1 MSGKTVLVTHVT
13 QYTGPGIIPTL
24 VKHGYQVLCHDTSFV
39 DTTARQDYANKHKV
53 VTLSAQTPE
62 EIYAEVKETERIE
75 RFVFNNIYP
84 NVPTP
89 IEDLP
94 IDTWQEA
101 FQALT
106 IFPIRL
112 TQLFLPRLKTQNSGT
127 FIFITS
133 ARQCQPEPGYAL
145 ATSLR
150 AGTSTFANTLAKEVA
165 PHNIQVNTIQP
176 NYLYSELYYPK
187 ATYIDNPEGR
197 ALIEKTV
204 PMGRLGTPE
213 EFGELVEFFVSGR
226 SPFTTGQTINF
237 AGGWP
242 G

>member
-1 MSGKTVLVTHVT
+1 MSKKFVLVTNVT
-13 QYTGPGIIPTL
+13 QYTGPGIIPAL
-24 VKHGYQVLCHDTSFV
+24 EQHGYQVLCHDSSFI
-39 DTTARQDYANKHKV
+39 DEKIRHEFSSTHEV
-53 VTLSAQTPE
+53 VALSAQTPE
-62 EIYAEVKETERIE
+62 EIFTEVSTIGKVD

-84 NVPTP
+84 NIPTA

-94 IDTWQEA
+94 IETWNEA

-112 TQLFLPRLKTQNSGT
+112 TQLFLPQLKTQKNGT
-127 FIFITS
+127 FVFITS

-150 AGTSTFANTLAKEVA
+150 AGTSTFANALAKEAA
-165 PHNIQVNTIQP
+165 PYNIQVNTIQP

-187 ATYIDNPEGR
+187 EKYIDSPEGR
-197 ALIEKTV
+197 AIIENTV

-213 EFGELVEFFVSGR
+213 EFGELVEFFISGR

-237 AGGWP
+237 TGGWP
-242 G
+242 K

>member
-1 MSGKTVLVTHVT
+1 MTKKTVLVTNVT
-13 QYTGPGIIPTL
+13 QYTGPGIIPAL
-24 VKHGYQVLCHDTSFV
+24 VQHGYHVLCHDGSFIDEKNRQEYTS
-39 DTTARQDYANKHKV
+39 KHKA
-53 VTLSAQTPE
+53 TALFAQSPE
-62 EIYAEVKETERIE
+62 DIFSEVSTIGKVD

-84 NVPTP
+84 NVPTA

-94 IDTWQEA
+94 IETWNEA

-112 TQLFLPRLKTQNSGT
+112 TQLFLPQLKNQKRGT
-127 FIFITS
+127 FVFITS

-150 AGTSTFANTLAKEVA
+150 ASTSTFANALAKEAA

-187 ATYIDNPEGR
+187 EKYIDNPEGR
-197 ALIEKTV
+197 EIIENAV

-213 EFGELVEFFVSGR
+213 EFGELVEFFISGR
-226 SPFTTGQTINF
+226 SPFTTGQAINF
-237 AGGWP
+237 TGGWP
-242 G
+242 K